1 LLEGE
6 SMTGT
11 QVASPRLFYDFCLD
25 DHVPSDHLL
34 RRIDQFLDLESVRA
48 ELRPFYSKI
57 GRPSIDP
64 ELMMRMLIIGYSR
77 ASGLNGGCARKSISI
92 SPIAGS
98 AA

>member
-1 LLEGE
+1 
-6 SMTGT
+6 MIGT

-48 ELRPFYSKI
+48 ELKPFYSKI

-64 ELMMRMLIIGYSR
+64 ELMMRMLIIGTAW
-77 ASGLNGGCARKSISI
+77 ASDLNGGCAGKSISI
-92 SPIAGS
+92 SPIVGFAG
-98 AA
+98 

>member
-1 LLEGE
+1 
-6 SMTGT
+6 MIGT

-64 ELMMRMLIIGYSR
+64 ELMMRMLIIGS
-77 ASGLNGGCARKSISI
+77 AWAFGLNGVCARKSPSI